1 MKKLIVRIF
10 CIAAGMISVLAAFYI
25 GLSVYYGDVFCYGTW
40 VNGVYCT
47 GKTVAQV
54 NEELQK
60 EEVYE
65 KITLILPDRSEVVI
79 SMEDIGYKTD
89 YYEPLLRIREGQ
101 QSWRWYENLYEGEK
115 LKQIAPE
122 GSIDEKRFARV
133 FDELDFIKNRKRE
146 QDCNVWIQKTE
157 EGYIL
162 VNEREQVLDYDICKK
177 TVKEAILRGEGIC
190 DLLEMGCYS
199 ALPLTEEMES
209 VVHLWEKV
217 DELQSCSIVYQF
229 GEEKEEV
236 SPGIVSDW
244 IVVSEDGFVMDE
256 AGNLQIDREKI
267 DAYVDMLA
275 DKYDTVGGERM
286 FRSTKGNLVHITGGT
301 YGNLIDRPAEKAY
314 LYEALAERKTEIHE
328 PVYVQEAKAKGLDD
342 IGDTYVEV
350 DMGEQ
355 HMYYYEK
362 GELIIDT
369 PIVTG
374 DMMRKRSTPAM
385 VCFVYGKQRN
395 RILRGPGYASF
406 VNYWMPVKGGI
417 GIHDAGWRDTFGG
430 EIYKTSGSHGC
441 INTPGEAMKIIYEKV
456 EIGTPVV
463 MFY

>member
-1 MKKLIVRIF
+1 
-10 CIAAGMISVLAAFYI
+10 
-25 GLSVYYGDVFCYGTW
+25 
-40 VNGVYCT
+40 
-47 GKTVAQV
+47 
-54 NEELQK
+54 
-60 EEVYE
+60 
-65 KITLILPDRSEVVI
+65 
-79 SMEDIGYKTD
+79 
-89 YYEPLLRIREGQ
+89 
-101 QSWRWYENLYEGEK
+101 
-115 LKQIAPE
+115 
-122 GSIDEKRFARV
+122 
-133 FDELDFIKNRKRE
+133 
-146 QDCNVWIQKTE
+146 
-157 EGYIL
+157 
-162 VNEREQVLDYDICKK
+162 
-177 TVKEAILRGEGIC
+177 
-190 DLLEMGCYS
+190 
-199 ALPLTEEMES
+199 
-209 VVHLWEKV
+209 
-217 DELQSCSIVYQF
+217 
-229 GEEKEEV
+229 
-236 SPGIVSDW
+236 
-244 IVVSEDGFVMDE
+244 
-256 AGNLQIDREKI
+256 
-267 DAYVDMLA
+267 
-275 DKYDTVGGERM
+275 M

-395 RILRGPGYASF
+395 RTLRGPGYASF

-430 EIYKTSGSHGC
+430 EIYKTRGSHGC